1 MVRTL
6 KQVCAQVGYPR
17 TIRIGNSSEFV
28 FRDLEPWA
36 YSNEVFLDFSRP
48 GKPID
53 NGFIEA
59 FNSKLRLECLNARR
73 HCRSDQWRDNGTFM
87 NLAGAQEK
95 LEDSRRHYNEDRPY
109 STIGCNVPIT
119 LHYLGGAASP
129 PPCPSRKT
137 PASGGPILGAVQV

>member
-1 MVRTL
+1 M

-17 TIRIGNSSEFV
+17 TIRVANSSEFV
-28 FRDLEPWA
+28 SRDLEPWA

-59 FNSKLRLECLNARR
+59 FNSKLRLECLNATR

-95 LEDSRRHYNEDRPY
+95 LEDWRRHYNEDRPH
-109 STIGCNVPIT
+109 SAI
-119 LHYLGGAASP
+119 
-129 PPCPSRKT
+129 
-137 PASGGPILGAVQV
+137 